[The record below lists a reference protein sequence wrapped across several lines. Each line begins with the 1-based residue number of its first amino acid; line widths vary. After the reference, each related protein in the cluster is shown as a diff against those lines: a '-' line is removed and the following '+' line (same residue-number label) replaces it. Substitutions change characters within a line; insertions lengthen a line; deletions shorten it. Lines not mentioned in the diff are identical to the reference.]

1 MKMIATQ
8 MIIIKLIQE
17 ATAECTNKNSACTV
31 VYDLLVPNSFQY
43 PRICSKK
50 GLIFDSAKSCDNS
63 NSSIVLPCMWQMRL

>member
-1 MKMIATQ
+1 MIAMQ

-17 ATAECTNKNSACTV
+17 ATAECTNKNSACAV
-31 VYDLLVPNSFQY
+31 LCSLLVPNSFQY
-43 PRICSKK
+43 PSICNKK